1 MTGGDWP
8 AADGLRRRMP
18 PDDAHV
24 NDENDEIKTTSCRSY
39 PSTEQPHS
47 STEPP
52 LPARIIGM
60 IGVTPPANTATLLV
74 IEGEVSPSFIVEFA
88 QAHEAAGF
96 DMALVGYTASSAEGF
111 LVAMHAAAKTEK
123 LTFLIAHRPGF
134 VAPTLFA
141 RKVATFDQL
150 TGGRIA
156 LHIITGKTD
165 AEQQGDGDFTPKAER
180 YRRAAEYLHLMKR
193 TWGSTEPF
201 DFNGEFYKVAGA
213 HSDVRPLQ
221 QPHPLIMFGGA
232 SDGALAM
239 GAAECDV
246 FAIYAEPLATTA
258 ERIREFRARAA
269 GFGRTASFN
278 MSVRPIIAETE
289 AAAWDKAQRILSG
302 MTGKLGWSRQEAG
315 EDGVKKPVDNAGRRQ
330 FAFAEE
336 RDVHDER
343 LWMGITKAT
352 GALGNT
358 SCLVGTPSQVA
369 NAILAYYRLGIG
381 SFLIR
386 GFDPVADT
394 TEFGR
399 ELIPRI
405 KAGALEIDKRAAA
418 E

>member
-1 MTGGDWP
+1 
-8 AADGLRRRMP
+8 MP
-18 PDDAHV
+18 V
-24 NDENDEIKTTSCRSY
+24 
-39 PSTEQPHS
+39 
-47 STEPP
+47 
-52 LPARIIGM
+52 RIIGM
-60 IGVTPPANTATLLV
+60 IGVTPPAKAATLL
-74 IEGEVSPSFIVEFA
+74 ILEGEVSPPFIVDFA

-96 DMALVGYTASSAEGF
+96 DMALIGYTSSSAEGF
-111 LVAMHAAAKTEK
+111 LVAMHAAAKTER
-123 LTFLIAHRPGF
+123 LQFLLAHRPGF

-180 YRRAAEYLHLMKR
+180 YRRATEYLHLMKR
-193 TWGSTEPF
+193 TWAASEPF
-201 DFNGEFYKVAGA
+201 DFSGEFYKVAGA

-232 SDGALAM
+232 SEGALAM

-258 ERIREFRARAA
+258 ERIRDFRVRAA
-269 GFGRTASFN
+269 GHGRTVGFN

-289 AAAWDKAQRILSG
+289 AAAWGKARRILSA
-302 MTGKLGWSRQEAG
+302 MTGKLGWSRQETTSEEREAHARA
-315 EDGVKKPVDNAGRRQ
+315 PVDNAGRRQ
-330 FAFAEE
+330 FAFALE

-358 SCLVGTPSQVA
+358 SCLVGTPEQVA
-369 NAILAYYRLGIG
+369 EAILAYYRLGIG

-399 ELIPRI
+399 ELIPRL
-405 KAGALEIDKRAAA
+405 KAGALEIDKHAAA